1 MLLINLVTVWGRIFL
16 RIDYQWIVRMT
27 NGNVDQYL
35 IAHKNLLL
43 VKIELLFLMSD
54 VTLILELPTVTVFY
68 VILQNCSSKSTTYS
82 LVHGSFWTLLYS
94 DISVVLVFN
103 IYDVYPVSV
112 LQHPSVL
119 GFLLNE
125 NIFADFIY
133 LAYIYVTS
141 TTIS

>member
-1 MLLINLVTVWGRIFL
+1 M
-16 RIDYQWIVRMT
+16 YQIAY
-27 NGNVDQYL
+27 NVDQYL
-35 IAHKNLLL
+35 MAHKNLLL

-54 VTLILELPTVTVFY
+54 VTLILQLLTFYYRTVLQNWLPT
-68 VILQNCSSKSTTYS
+68 L
-82 LVHGSFWTLLYS
+82 LVHGSFLTLLYS

-103 IYDVYPVSV
+103 VYDVYLVSV

-125 NIFADFIY
+125 NVFADLIY
-133 LAYIYVTS
+133 LAYIHVTS